1 MVSLDD
7 IRAAA
12 EGLTG
17 VAHRT
22 PTERSETFT
31 RQCGGEVWLK
41 FENQQRTG
49 SFKIRGAYTK
59 IQSLT
64 PAERA
69 AGVVAPSAGNHAQ
82 AVAFAARSAGVDATV
97 YMPEAASLAKVGATE
112 GYGATVRLVG
122 DSVEGSVEAAR
133 QAERDE
139 GKTLVHPFDD
149 EVVIAG
155 QGTVGLEILEDV
167 PDLDAVVV
175 PLGGGGLLSGHRHR
189 REDAAPGGARD
200 RRRGGRLRALRRL
213 ARARHDHAGAAD
225 RDDRRR
231 HRRQAPG
238 RDHLRARARA
248 TSTTSSP
255 SPTPRSARRSSS
267 CSSARRPSSRA
278 PARSRLAALLAGK
291 VQAKRAVA
299 VLSGGNIDTPLL
311 MQVIRF
317 GLTNAGRYLVI
328 RTRLIDR
335 PGQLMHLLK
344 VLADSHI
351 NILVVSHHRES
362 VDVAVA
368 ETGIELILET
378 RDEAHAHEVVELVR
392 RTAATP
398 SRACTSRQAGTV
410 PILLAGDL
418 THLLHQGAVVG
429 RPQRRVGGAQ
439 HERDQRGVVAPD
451 HVADDDQRRR
461 RGRAITSRPV
471 FVTGCGSSRSAFCH
485 TSPKDASLSRPSS
498 MRTPSRFGA
507 PQLAHAHEVEAAVA
521 RRDHGR
527 RRPQPVVQPGRE
539 QRQRGRGE
547 AEDERRLVGQPPAC
561 TRRQP
566 ARDDG
571 RQEDGAHEHGAGG
584 GDAGRRAH
592 RPRPRAITIRWTSL
606 VPSPISSTFW
616 SR

>member
-1 MVSLDD
+1 MVTLDD

-12 EGLTG
+12 DGLSG

-31 RQCGGEVWLK
+31 RLCGGEVWLK

-59 IQSLT
+59 IRSLS

-133 QAERDE
+133 RAVHDE
-139 GKTLVHPFDD
+139 GRTLVHPFDD

-155 QGTVGLEILEDV
+155 QGTVGLEILQDA
-167 PDLDAVVV
+167 PDFDAIVV
-175 PLGGGGLLSGHRHR
+175 PLGGGGLLSGIAIAVKAMRPEVRVIGVEAAGCAPYVGSLEHGTITPVPQTETIADGIAVKHPGEITFQLI
-189 REDAAPGGARD
+189 RELVDDVVTVTDAEISQTIVQLLERSKAVVEG
-200 RRRGGRLRALRRL
+200 
-213 ARARHDHAGAAD
+213 AGAVA
-225 RDDRRR
+225 
-231 HRRQAPG
+231 
-238 RDHLRARARA
+238 
-248 TSTTSSP
+248 
-255 SPTPRSARRSSS
+255 
-267 CSSARRPSSRA
+267 
-278 PARSRLAALLAGK
+278 LAALLSGK

-344 VLADSHI
+344 VLADAHI

-378 RDEAHAHEVVELVR
+378 RDEAHAHSVVELVR
-392 RTAATP
+392 N
-398 SRACTSRQAGTV
+398 SGY
-410 PILLAGDL
+410 
-418 THLLHQGAVVG
+418 
-429 RPQRRVGGAQ
+429 
-439 HERDQRGVVAPD
+439 
-451 HVADDDQRRR
+451 
-461 RGRAITSRPV
+461 PV
-471 FVTGCGSSRSAFCH
+471 
-485 TSPKDASLSRPSS
+485 
-498 MRTPSRFGA
+498 
-507 PQLAHAHEVEAAVA
+507 
-521 RRDHGR
+521 
-527 RRPQPVVQPGRE
+527 
-539 QRQRGRGE
+539 
-547 AEDERRLVGQPPAC
+547 
-561 TRRQP
+561 TRM
-566 ARDDG
+566 
-571 RQEDGAHEHGAGG
+571 H
-584 GDAGRRAH
+584 
-592 RPRPRAITIRWTSL
+592 
-606 VPSPISSTFW
+606 
-616 SR
+616 